1 MRRRHSSPARR
12 RRRRRR
18 RGRRRRRRRRCGGR
32 RRRRC
37 GRRPRSHAMYNGIGL
52 SSARG
57 SGTSGYVQS
66 NKFHRDA
73 SRLVRKDTDDADAS
87 WRANRGG
94 ARARAPNAEILAH
107 NAKRA
112 IEVAV
117 SELEDAC
124 EERGASE
131 GEKASAIAAL
141 RARLEAEGVARAA
154 RAAKAGGG
162 DETHAAR
169 ARKDEEMK
177 TVARAFG
184 ISTASERREGD
195 AFDQELQRK
204 IRDEKREAR
213 EREIRERERE
223 KRKREKK
230 EKKEKK
236 RAKKEAKLRERVE
249 RKERERVEKMRR
261 RGERELQEAND
272 NILRFEDELRVV
284 DAEIERRG
292 LRASSRDGP
301 TAGGGAP
308 RDQRGRSASRSAR
321 SSSTSRSYSRSRS
334 SSRRRRSR
342 SDSRSPPRRRRRDS
356 PSASYSES
364 ESESRSSPR
373 RRRRRD
379 SRSDSREDKRAR
391 RYDSDSDSRSR

>member
-1 MRRRHSSPARR
+1 
-12 RRRRRR
+12 
-18 RGRRRRRRRRCGGR
+18 
-32 RRRRC
+32 
-37 GRRPRSHAMYNGIGL
+37 MYNGIGL

-154 RAAKAGGG
+154 RA
-162 DETHAAR
+162 
-169 ARKDEEMK
+169 RKDEEMK

-184 ISTASERREGD
+184 FSTASERREGD

>member
-1 MRRRHSSPARR
+1 
-12 RRRRRR
+12 
-18 RGRRRRRRRRCGGR
+18 
-32 RRRRC
+32 
-37 GRRPRSHAMYNGIGL
+37 MYNGIGL

-73 SRLVRKDTDDADAS
+73 SRLVRKDHDDGS
-87 WRANRGG
+87 WRAHREGG
-94 ARARAPNAEILAH
+94 ARHRAPNAEILAH

-117 SELEDAC
+117 SELEEAC

-131 GEKASAIAAL
+131 SEIASAVAAL
-141 RARLEAEGVARAA
+141 RARLEAEGAARAA
-154 RAAKAGGG
+154 RAAKAAGA

-204 IRDEKREAR
+204 MRDEKREAR

-301 TAGGGAP
+301 TVGGGTA

-342 SDSRSPPRRRRRDS
+342 SDSRSPSRRRRRDS

-364 ESESRSSPR
+364 ESESRSRSSPR
-373 RRRRRD
+373 RRRRRE
-379 SRSDSREDKRAR
+379 SRSDSRDDKRAR

>member
-1 MRRRHSSPARR
+1 
-12 RRRRRR
+12 
-18 RGRRRRRRRRCGGR
+18 
-32 RRRRC
+32 
-37 GRRPRSHAMYNGIGL
+37 MYNGIGL

-73 SRLVRKDTDDADAS
+73 SRLVRKDTDDAS
-87 WRANRGG
+87 WRANREGGGGG
-94 ARARAPNAEILAH
+94 ARSRAPNAEILAH

-117 SELEDAC
+117 SELEEAC
-124 EERGASE
+124 EEKGASE
-131 GEKASAIAAL
+131 SEKASAVAAL
-141 RARLEAEGVARAA
+141 RARLEAEGAARAARAA
-154 RAAKAGGG
+154 RAAKAAGA

-204 IRDEKREAR
+204 IRDDKREAR

-236 RAKKEAKLRERVE
+236 RAKKEAKLRERVK

-301 TAGGGAP
+301 TVGGGTA
-308 RDQRGRSASRSAR
+308 RVQRGRSASRSAR

-334 SSRRRRSR
+334 SPRRRRSR

-373 RRRRRD
+373 RRRRRE
-379 SRSDSREDKRAR
+379 SRSDSRDDKRAR